1 MEEANRQRQN
11 HSVNSAHSVGNFQTG
26 DSGVAFETRTLYFK
40 ISPMKTSLIS
50 AIALTLAV
58 SALADIQD
66 PPSNDYGPT
75 RKLGRG
81 LSNLVFGFTELPITI
96 AKTNNCEGN
105 AAAAGY
111 CIARGLGR
119 SCMRFQSGLFET
131 LTFPFP
137 TVHRTYYPLLPD
149 DIPLIQSGYQEFPP
163 ELGNESK
170 YPYVRK
176 Y

>member
-1 MEEANRQRQN
+1 
-11 HSVNSAHSVGNFQTG
+11 
-26 DSGVAFETRTLYFK
+26 
-40 ISPMKTSLIS
+40 MKTLLS
-50 AIALTLAV
+50 AAFLLAFAT
-58 SALADIQD
+58 SSFADIQD

-81 LSNLVFGFTELPITI
+81 LSNLVFGIAELPATI
-96 AKTNNCEGN
+96 GKINEREGN

-111 CIARGLGR
+111 GVVRGLGR
-119 SCMRFQSGLFET
+119 SGMRMGSGLFEF

-137 TVHRTYYPLLPD
+137 TNRRTYYPLLRS
-149 DIPLIQSGYQEFPP
+149 DIPYIHAGYQEFPP

-170 YPYVRK
+170 YPYVRM

>member
-1 MEEANRQRQN
+1 MKNLFLA
-11 HSVNSAHSVGNFQTG
+11 
-26 DSGVAFETRTLYFK
+26 AFL
-40 ISPMKTSLIS
+40 
-50 AIALTLAV
+50 AALAT

-81 LSNLVFGFTELPITI
+81 LSNFFLGSAEIPVTVGKIDKDEGDPAAFGY
-96 AKTNNCEGN
+96 GVV
-105 AAAAGY
+105 
-111 CIARGLGR
+111 RGVGR
-119 SCMRFQSGLFET
+119 SAERHIAGFVEV

-137 TVHRTYYPLLPD
+137 LHGAYYPLLPS
-149 DIPLIQSGYQEFPP
+149 DIPWIHAGYPEFPP

-170 YPYVRK
+170 YSYVRD